1 LGAQRRAGIWSRAV
15 RTTSELSLIPGQ
27 MCYWVN
33 ETSDVWRTGDRVNH
47 VEEVDKGC
55 EPL

>member
-1 LGAQRRAGIWSRAV
+1 MGAQRRAGIWSRAV

-33 ETSDVWRTGDRVNH
+33 ETSDVWRTGDRVNQL
-47 VEEVDKGC
+47 EEVDKGC